1 MVHKTRYKRASGG
14 DAGFTLLEMMI
25 SLGIAALIFTVIYGV
40 FNTVYQGNEQ
50 MEVDADRYR
59 LARLGFYHLAQDL
72 SMVYVSPPPSNI
84 AAGVGG
90 DRLVFKGLDSEQL
103 NGNTTFENDSL
114 EFSTVS
120 HQNIGL
126 DVPESDRKTV
136 RYSLQ
141 DGYLIQEAR
150 LSNGRA
156 VTNELGGPI
165 EGLSFRYLE
174 KQGEDWLD
182 TWDAAEKN
190 QRAPVAVEIEFI
202 LKNQD
207 HEARRFKT
215 WVDIPMALGS

>member
-1 MVHKTRYKRASGG
+1 MQKKICKRAGG
-14 DAGFTLLEMMI
+14 GEAGFTLLEMMI

-40 FNTVYQGNEQ
+40 FNTVHRGNEQ

-72 SMVYVSPPPSNI
+72 SMVYVSRGSPGPS
-84 AAGVGG
+84 GVAIPE
-90 DRLVFKGLDSEQL
+90 LTFKGLDSEQL

-120 HQNIGL
+120 HQSIGM
-126 DVPESDRKTV
+126 DVPESDYKKV

-141 DGYLIQEAR
+141 EGYLIQEAW

-182 TWDAAEKN
+182 TWDADEKS
-190 QRAPVAVEIEFI
+190 QKPPVAVEIEFV